1 MQETQ
6 QSNIPPLFI
15 RRKQLQNTVGLSP
28 SQVDRL
34 ERAGLCPRRRRIAG
48 GAAVGWL
55 YEEWRAFLLGQP
67 VAE

>member
-1 MQETQ
+1 MDNANP
-6 QSNIPPLFI
+6 QSPTPLFI
-15 RRKQLQNTVGLSP
+15 RRNQLKAIVGISS

-55 YEEWRAFLLGQP
+55 YSEWEEYLSKQSA
-67 VAE
+67 VE

>member
-1 MQETQ
+1 MQDNHQ
-6 QSNIPPLFI
+6 GNISPLFI
-15 RRKQLQNTVGLSP
+15 RRKHLQSTVGLSP

-55 YEEWRAFLLGQP
+55 YEEWRTFLSGQP
-67 VAE
+67 VAD